1 MLASFIP
8 PTRPRCTT
16 LHCTVCVCVCECV
29 CVCVCERA
37 CTSYKIGQGGGWSG
51 GGGMLLD
58 NDAII
63 NDHKAPR
70 TYVAQHQELGG
81 GGMVAAYSCSGLAS
95 VCSLTYHLTH
105 YEHRTSLTH
114 KNGMY
119 ICTLYTIQMHTLY
132 CHSWL
137 VVLFVASKLAA
148 ATNWS
153 SS

>member
-1 MLASFIP
+1 
-8 PTRPRCTT
+8 
-16 LHCTVCVCVCECV
+16 
-29 CVCVCERA
+29 
-37 CTSYKIGQGGGWSG
+37 
-51 GGGMLLD
+51 MLLD

-70 TYVAQHQELGG
+70 TYIAQHQELGG

-105 YEHRTSLTH
+105 YEHRTSLTY

-119 ICTLYTIQMHTLY
+119 IYTLYTIQMHTLY